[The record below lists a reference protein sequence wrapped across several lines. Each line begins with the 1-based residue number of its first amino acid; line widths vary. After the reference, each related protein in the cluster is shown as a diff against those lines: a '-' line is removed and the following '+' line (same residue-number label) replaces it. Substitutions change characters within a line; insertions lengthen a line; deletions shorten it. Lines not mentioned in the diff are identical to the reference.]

1 MKIRV
6 LLALVFFLSGSLLTL
21 LITSRYTI
29 NISPRDKSS
38 VDNSKNSLVTPAGGL
53 SASIDYLKI
62 KKVVLPDEGFRI
74 RAAFGNLGPKLI
86 EVGAIDLKKFEAN
99 FQTDGGLT
107 EDQKEILTK
116 ETALPITINEKN
128 ATFMVDFFWALGLAN
143 KNKILDEGP
152 MAKDRTQL
160 GNFAST
166 GGWTL
171 GRDKAVDLFSRYE
184 IIKLTGDQQKM
195 VEEIVSNVFR
205 PCCGNP
211 TSFPDC
217 NHGMAALGLTEYLA
231 SKGFPREEIYR
242 TILYFNSFWFP
253 QNYLDL
259 AAYFQLKGTDWSKVN
274 PEMVLGESYSSGQ
287 GYARIKS
294 ELDTK
299 TGVQPPSGG
308 SGRGCST

>member
-259 AAYFQLKGTDWSKVN
+259 AAYFQL
-274 PEMVLGESYSSGQ
+274 
-287 GYARIKS
+287 
-294 ELDTK
+294 
-299 TGVQPPSGG
+299 
-308 SGRGCST
+308 